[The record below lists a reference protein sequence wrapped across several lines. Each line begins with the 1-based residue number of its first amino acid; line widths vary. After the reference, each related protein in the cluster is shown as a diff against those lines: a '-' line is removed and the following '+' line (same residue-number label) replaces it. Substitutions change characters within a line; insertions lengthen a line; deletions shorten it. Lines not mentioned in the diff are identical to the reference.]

1 MSIELYTIPLNKF
14 WEDEAQRLRIPSIQR
29 QFVWSDEKIRDLLDS
44 IMRDYPIG
52 AVILWEPTDEFPS
65 APLLG
70 QDSRKD
76 SARRYV
82 LDGQQRLTALSL
94 VFNDWEIKREDK
106 TISRKAIRYVPETD
120 RLYTRGIDV
129 SLIVKAALADPKSL
143 KKLHDEYAAVFE
155 KAIEAVGRKISNYQL
170 PIYVLKRDATGE
182 RAYEEIA
189 EIFTRINSAGV
200 KIGNLDMFMS
210 FFAAAFPE
218 RYKKRIISIHDKTNK
233 SAGLDLDPLVRF
245 AFSRM
250 GMTQNQITK
259 HKSFSNSINELKK
272 KLAPD
277 KKKIDEIL
285 DRAERAVSAVF
296 SLLSEEMGISTTQFL
311 PSENTLLTLFDYA
324 YDRNAAAA
332 ADFSKPDRRKMVDW
346 FLAASF
352 YGAYSSWANAKI
364 EEGLEI
370 VRERNGQFPLK
381 ELRKAM
387 KNGRPSLPPKIV
399 RASVVDQRMNILRGS
414 AGHAYLML
422 LAVLLH
428 RNEATDWAGKNVDV
442 DSDKCD
448 LHHIFPRELL
458 KEEEYEDG
466 WINNLGNL
474 TFIDNEMNK
483 SLGDTPPEEYLEKFV
498 SQREILDRHMIPSDK
513 KLWKLEN
520 FRDFL
525 DARLKLI
532 WKHMAQLQKEAEE

>member
-1 MSIELYTIPLNKF
+1 
-14 WEDEAQRLRIPSIQR
+14 
-29 QFVWSDEKIRDLLDS
+29 
-44 IMRDYPIG
+44 MRDYPIG

-70 QDSRKD
+70 QNSRKD
-76 SARRYV
+76 STRRYV

-120 RLYTRGIDV
+120 RLYTGGARGIDV

-155 KAIEAVGRKISNYQL
+155 KAIEAVGRKIVNYQL

-218 RYKKRIISIHDKTNK
+218 RYKKRIISIHEKTNK

-259 HKSFSNSINELKK
+259 HKSFSNSINELRK
-272 KLAPD
+272 KLGPD
-277 KKKIDEIL
+277 IKKIDEIL
-285 DRAERAVSAVF
+285 DRAERAVGAVF
-296 SLLSEEMGISTTQFL
+296 SLLSEEMGMSTTQFL

-324 YDRNAAAA
+324 YDRNAAAEPT
-332 ADFSKPDRRKMVDW
+332 SRSPIVERW
-346 FLAASF
+346 ST
-352 YGAYSSWANAKI
+352 GSW
-364 EEGLEI
+364 L
-370 VRERNGQFPLK
+370 
-381 ELRKAM
+381 
-387 KNGRPSLPPKIV
+387 RPSTVP
-399 RASVVDQRMNILRGS
+399 ILRGQ
-414 AGHAYLML
+414 MQ
-422 LAVLLH
+422 
-428 RNEATDWAGKNVDV
+428 
-442 DSDKCD
+442 
-448 LHHIFPRELL
+448 
-458 KEEEYEDG
+458 
-466 WINNLGNL
+466 
-474 TFIDNEMNK
+474 K
-483 SLGDTPPEEYLEKFV
+483 SRRG
-498 SQREILDRHMIPSDK
+498 
-513 KLWKLEN
+513 WKLCAN
-520 FRDFL
+520 ARASFR
-525 DARLKLI
+525 
-532 WKHMAQLQKEAEE
+532 